1 MHALEASL
9 GHSFSSPALLEEAL
23 THPSVAYESHRHQI
37 SNQRLEFLG
46 DAVLQL
52 ILTDFLFSAFPD
64 FDEGT
69 LTKLRARVVSRPA
82 LAAAALRLDLGKHL
96 VMGRGEAACGGRER
110 ASTLSDALEALV
122 GAIYLDAGMET
133 ARATVLRLCGEELS
147 SLTTQPREVNPKGQL
162 QETLQSVA
170 LGSPSYSIVS
180 EAGPDHRKSFVA
192 RVTWNGL
199 ALADGS
205 GPSKKLA
212 ETAAAE
218 AALAHP
224 EVVAIS
230 IRLATAPKES
240 ASPPAPPSIQPSE

>member
-46 DAVLQL
+46 DAEDVDP
-52 ILTDFLFSAFPD
+52 IF
-64 FDEGT
+64 
-69 LTKLRARVVSRPA
+69 
-82 LAAAALRLDLGKHL
+82 AAALRLDLGKHL